1 MKNNEGLSRSD
12 REYLYELFNE
22 LGDKLKEVTE
32 IVNSI
37 AFTFYPDD
45 ASDDEDDSEETDIS
59 SGNIYYILRI
69 IPITTT
75 IYSI

>member
-1 MKNNEGLSRSD
+1 MKNNEVLSRSD

-32 IVNSI
+32 IVNGI

-45 ASDDEDDSEETDIS
+45 EPNDEDDSEETDI
-59 SGNIYYILRI
+59 L
-69 IPITTT
+69 
-75 IYSI
+75 